1 MTGIDELAEMV
12 IAKARAANRTIATGE
27 SVTAG
32 WVASALSSVPG
43 ASAVLRGGVIA
54 YHSDVKKE
62 VLGVTE
68 DALSHGLVSREV
80 AIEMAQGAIH
90 LMKANFG
97 VGTTG
102 AAGPDPHD
110 GADVGSVWIAICG
123 GAEERSAH
131 FQLSGNREE
140 IRRGAVAEAL
150 RLLDGE
156 LDRE

>member
-1 MTGIDELAEMV
+1 MTGIHELAEKV

-43 ASAVLRGGVIA
+43 ASAVLQGGVIA
-54 YHSDVKKE
+54 YHPDVKKE

-80 AIEMAQGAIH
+80 AIEMAQGAIR
-90 LMKANFG
+90 LMRANFG

-123 GAEERSAH
+123 GAKEQSAH